1 MKYEKM
7 SDFISFSF
15 FGLILVIKLRSFD
28 LESHWNFFYMSWLKN
43 DVRFEY
49 FPSNGV
55 WFGLR
60 LFVRVELWQ

>member
-1 MKYEKM
+1 MKCEKM
-7 SDFISFSF
+7 SDFISFS
-15 FGLILVIKLRSFD
+15 VIKLRNFD
-28 LESHWNFFYMSWLKN
+28 LESHWNFFYMSWLRN

-49 FPSNGV
+49 FLSNGV

>member
-28 LESHWNFFYMSWLKN
+28 LESH
-43 DVRFEY
+43 
-49 FPSNGV
+49 
-55 WFGLR
+55 
-60 LFVRVELWQ
+60 